1 MDNLIYDLQQHH
13 INNKNNK
20 LLRSK
25 KSKPERYS
33 NKKLSNAILLAKRKK
48 LMKVLIATAAAVS
61 ESSNRSTNLVF
72 KDLVRIKRFNKI
84 NLKKQHK
91 LLNKKKKSSFRIQKT
106 YRFRNYR
113 LRCIRLRQSQLK
125 ERRRQLKTKPSSR
138 VKRFTATA
146 TTSNRMSSSCAETSD
161 SNLTTN
167 SSKNNV
173 SSSSEETLSLVE
185 CFKHTKFL
193 NSSDTREEDVDDL
206 KLKSNKLQNYK
217 ISHNKKH
224 RIHCFKQTKSSF
236 KKKLTRLGNKS
247 LMIKENRYLNLKQS
261 QLICDCHYCNYK
273 LTNNTAQH
281 QQHHINNQLNLNK
294 LYLKR
299 KRFTNREETI
309 DENKKIKYQCGSPEY
324 SLSSV
329 QSSGEDNMMKD
340 DFLADSSIKSDD
352 TDESNRS
359 PKKSNATK
367 TNSLKIKKENN
378 VSSNDEEEEE
388 DDLDD
393 TGADDE
399 QSDWP
404 ANENTCNPI
413 SDHKLHIKTLCKSA
427 NQLNNSTNSS
437 SSQIVDFNEK
447 NSFKIIPWWNQN
459 DSNDDSLLV
468 NKYKSNQSNYEKMNE
483 NLESDNSEFD
493 QLFNGAFN
501 LISSSSKRNFHDK
514 MVIYFK

>member
-1 MDNLIYDLQQHH
+1 M
-13 INNKNNK
+13 
-20 LLRSK
+20 
-25 KSKPERYS
+25 
-33 NKKLSNAILLAKRKK
+33 
-48 LMKVLIATAAAVS
+48 
-61 ESSNRSTNLVF
+61 
-72 KDLVRIKRFNKI
+72 
-84 NLKKQHK
+84 
-91 LLNKKKKSSFRIQKT
+91 
-106 YRFRNYR
+106 
-113 LRCIRLRQSQLK
+113 
-125 ERRRQLKTKPSSR
+125 
-138 VKRFTATA
+138 
-146 TTSNRMSSSCAETSD
+146 
-161 SNLTTN
+161 
-167 SSKNNV
+167 
-173 SSSSEETLSLVE
+173 
-185 CFKHTKFL
+185 
-193 NSSDTREEDVDDL
+193 
-206 KLKSNKLQNYK
+206 
-217 ISHNKKH
+217 
-224 RIHCFKQTKSSF
+224 
-236 KKKLTRLGNKS
+236 
-247 LMIKENRYLNLKQS
+247 
-261 QLICDCHYCNYK
+261 
-273 LTNNTAQH
+273 
-281 QQHHINNQLNLNK
+281 
-294 LYLKR
+294 
-299 KRFTNREETI
+299 
-309 DENKKIKYQCGSPEY
+309 
-324 SLSSV
+324 